1 MIVRRFHARR
11 AALAF
16 AACALFV
23 HADARADVDPNVARL
38 ADGHSQKNNWVP
50 PSATE
55 RYGHSDVLVHAPLAA
70 VKKQVLDF
78 AHYKDLV
85 PDKFHNAR
93 VIGKDA
99 GGTDVYMQ
107 VPIMRGLITLW
118 EVMRFRDLQPIASG
132 WAIVEGFYV
141 KGNLKTANT
150 TWTMHAVDETTTLL
164 ELDLL
169 IVPLVPAPQSA
180 VDEELRDAAM
190 QAVDAIR
197 DRAQGTPGPVAYSL
211 ALTPQPPLP

>member
-1 MIVRRFHARR
+1 MR
-11 AALAF
+11 ALSLAAVALVASPLL
-16 AACALFV
+16 ANG
-23 HADARADVDPNVARL
+23 DARADVDPDVVRL
-38 ADGHSQKNNWVP
+38 ADGHSQKKNWVP

-78 AHYKDLV
+78 GHYKDLV

-93 VIGKDA
+93 IIGKDA
-99 GGTDVYMQ
+99 GGTDVYLQ
-107 VPIMRGLITLW
+107 VPIMRGLVVLW
-118 EVMRFRDLQPIASG
+118 EVMRFHDLQPLAPG
-132 WAIVEGFYV
+132 WAIVEGFFV

-150 TWTMHAVDETTTLL
+150 TWTMHAVDESTTLL

-169 IVPLVPAPQSA
+169 IVPLVPAPPSL

-197 DRAQGTPGPVAYSL
+197 DRAQGTPGPVVYTAPV
-211 ALTPQPPLP
+211 ATPP